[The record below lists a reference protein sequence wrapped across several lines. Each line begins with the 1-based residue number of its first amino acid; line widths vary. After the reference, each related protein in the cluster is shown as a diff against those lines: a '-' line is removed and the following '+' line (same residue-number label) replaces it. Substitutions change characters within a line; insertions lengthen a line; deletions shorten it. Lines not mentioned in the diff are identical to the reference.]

1 MAMVTVKPGHVQPLW
16 AGHPWVYAQAI
27 ERVEG
32 GAAAGDEVDVV
43 DPRGN
48 FLGRGLYSPRSAIPV
63 RLYSWQ
69 RGVAFNLELVAQR
82 VRVAQGRRRA
92 MGLPNAG
99 TDAYRLVNAEGDDL
113 PGLVVDLYAGVA
125 AVQFATVGTKRREDL
140 VLDALGDLLGPEA
153 IVDRS
158 SPGTARAEEFSP
170 RRGVVRGASDLMELS
185 FRERGLAYRIPL
197 SLGQKTGFY
206 LDQRPLRDR
215 VEELARGRR
224 VLDTFAYV
232 GALSLAAAR
241 GGASAVTAVD
251 SSALALEVAAECA
264 ERNGLAGKI
273 QLEHGDATEELGR
286 AGRRGGYDLV
296 ICDPPKLAPT
306 RPSLKQAAA
315 MARRLA
321 GLGCRA
327 TRPGGLLVL
336 SSCSAALGVR
346 ELSRATAL
354 GARDVGLRALVLER
368 IFQGP
373 DHPVPAAFPEGLYL
387 STLIL
392 EILGRS

>member
-1 MAMVTVKPGHVQPLW
+1 
-16 AGHPWVYAQAI
+16 
-27 ERVEG
+27 
-32 GAAAGDEVDVV
+32 
-43 DPRGN
+43 
-48 FLGRGLYSPRSAIPV
+48 
-63 RLYSWQ
+63 
-69 RGVAFNLELVAQR
+69 
-82 VRVAQGRRRA
+82 
-92 MGLPNAG
+92 
-99 TDAYRLVNAEGDDL
+99 
-113 PGLVVDLYAGVA
+113 
-125 AVQFATVGTKRREDL
+125 
-140 VLDALGDLLGPEA
+140 
-153 IVDRS
+153 
-158 SPGTARAEEFSP
+158 
-170 RRGVVRGASDLMELS
+170 
-185 FRERGLAYRIPL
+185 
-197 SLGQKTGFY
+197 
-206 LDQRPLRDR
+206 
-215 VEELARGRR
+215 

-264 ERNGLAGKI
+264 ESNGLGGKI

-306 RPSLKQAAA
+306 RQSLKQA
-315 MARRLA
+315 MVEARRLA
-321 GLGCRA
+321 ALGCRA

-346 ELSRATAL
+346 ELARAIAL

>member
-32 GAAAGDEVDVV
+32 GAIAGDEVDVV
-43 DPRGN
+43 DSRGS

-69 RGVAFNLELVAQR
+69 SGVAFNSELVAQR
-82 VRVAQGRRRA
+82 VRMAQGRRRA

-113 PGLVVDLYAGVA
+113 PGLVVDLYRSVA
-125 AVQFATVGTKRREDL
+125 AVQFATVGTKRREEL
-140 VLDALGDLLGPEA
+140 VLDALDGLLKPEA

-158 SPGTARAEEFSP
+158 SSGAARAEEFTP
-170 RRGVVRGASDLMELS
+170 QRGIVRGAPDRSDLL
-185 FRERGLAYRIPL
+185 FQERGFSYQIPL

-215 VEELARGRR
+215 VEQLARGRR

-232 GALSLAAAR
+232 GAFSLAAAR
-241 GGASAVTAVD
+241 GGASSVTAVD

-264 ERNGLAGKI
+264 ERNGLGGKI
-273 QLEHGDATEELGR
+273 QLEHGDAAEELGR

-306 RPSLKQAAA
+306 RQSIKQAMTA
-315 MARRLA
+315 ARRLA
-321 GLGCRA
+321 ALGCRA

-336 SSCSAALGVR
+336 SSCSAALGLR
-346 ELSRATAL
+346 ELARATAL

-392 EILGRS
+392 EILGRT